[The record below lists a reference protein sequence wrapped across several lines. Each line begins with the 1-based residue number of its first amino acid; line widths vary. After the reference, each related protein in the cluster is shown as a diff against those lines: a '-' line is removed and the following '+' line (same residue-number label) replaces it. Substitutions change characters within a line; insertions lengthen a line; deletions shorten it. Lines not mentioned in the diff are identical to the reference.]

1 MNLKRVGVLF
11 ILVGAM
17 LVVDPFFAHYTLA
30 EVSSIRPGSW
40 KAATGFGGFA
50 FTVNTDATGI
60 SMITFNFSDYRCGP
74 SKLSGKISVQ
84 KEMLW
89 PIAKRAFV
97 IETNLKLYRIIIKGN
112 FDETGRHAQ
121 GTWQII
127 TFGKTCSGTWESK
140 SIEKGQM
147 DKGTK

>member
-1 MNLKRVGVLF
+1 MNSKKFNLLMIIIVL
-11 ILVGAM
+11 ILILFPGFRA
-17 LVVDPFFAHYTLA
+17 LSEDSF
-30 EVSSIRPGSW
+30 IRPGEW
-40 KAATGFGGFA
+40 KAVTGFGGFA
-50 FTVNTDATGI
+50 FTVNPDATGI

-97 IETNLKLYRIIIKGN
+97 IETNLKLYRIIVKGN

-140 SIEKGQM
+140 SIEKGQRCEGA
-147 DKGTK
+147 K